1 MNEKDKLIT
10 RRDALKNI
18 AVVAGGIAVT
28 TMVGAGTANAGTVS
42 KASKASVQYQDHP
55 KGKQQCSVC
64 ANFVAPHGCKV
75 VAGKIAPNGWCVAFA
90 PKSA

>member
-1 MNEKDKLIT
+1 MSEKDKLIT

-42 KASKASVQYQDHP
+42 KASVQYQDHP

-75 VAGKIAPNGWCVAFA
+75 VAGKIAPTGWCVAFA

>member
-1 MNEKDKLIT
+1 MSEKDKLIT

-28 TMVGAGTANAGTVS
+28 TMVGAGTPNAGTV
-42 KASKASVQYQDHP
+42 SKASVQYQDHP

>member
-42 KASKASVQYQDHP
+42 KASVQYQDHP

-75 VAGKIAPNGWCVAFA
+75 VAGKIATTGWCVAFA

>member
-1 MNEKDKLIT
+1 MVMSEKDKLIT

-28 TMVGAGTANAGTVS
+28 TMVGAAKANAGTV
-42 KASKASVQYQDHP
+42 SKASVQYQDHP
-55 KGKQQCSVC
+55 HGKQHCSVC
-64 ANFVAPHGCKV
+64 ANFVAPHSCKV
-75 VAGKIAPNGWCVAFA
+75 VAGTIDPNGWCVAFA

>member
-1 MNEKDKLIT
+1 MSEKDKLIT

-42 KASKASVQYQDHP
+42 KASVQYQDHP

-75 VAGKIAPNGWCVAFA
+75 VAGKIDPTGWCVAFA

>member
-1 MNEKDKLIT
+1 MSEKNKLIT

-18 AVVAGGIAVT
+18 AVVAAGIAVT

-42 KASKASVQYQDHP
+42 KASVQYQDHP
-55 KGKQQCSVC
+55 HGKQHCSVC
-64 ANFVAPHGCKV
+64 ANFVAPHSCKV
-75 VAGKIAPNGWCVAFA
+75 VAGTIDPNGWCVAFA